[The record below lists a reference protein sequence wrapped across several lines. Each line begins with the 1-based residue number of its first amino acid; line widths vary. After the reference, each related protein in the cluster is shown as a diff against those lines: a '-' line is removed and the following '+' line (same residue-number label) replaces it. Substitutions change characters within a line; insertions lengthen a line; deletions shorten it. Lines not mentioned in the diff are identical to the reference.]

1 MTKRSSKS
9 DMIRRVRY
17 VFGELPAR
25 YEMKA
30 YAKKYGFIMVS
41 GPTLVT
47 EGQWEGMYKYEFDE
61 PRQR

>member
-1 MTKRSSKS
+1 MV
-9 DMIRRVRY
+9 RRVRY